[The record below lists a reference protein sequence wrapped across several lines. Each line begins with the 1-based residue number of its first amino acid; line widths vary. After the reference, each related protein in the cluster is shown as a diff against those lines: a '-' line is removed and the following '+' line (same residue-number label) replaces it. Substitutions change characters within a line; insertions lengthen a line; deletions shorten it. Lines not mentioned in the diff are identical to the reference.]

1 MTKSILRR
9 DRSSNS
15 VAASLAALL
24 FILPC
29 TSEAQDALEPP
40 RSHPLTLHDC
50 IAIALGESP
59 ALEASRFDVLSAAQ
73 DVRAAQGM
81 ALPQVTG
88 SAQYQLF
95 QGSPTSKFSVIN
107 LGSVSPSG
115 VAVTPRTV
123 GWTGVEQYA
132 AHLTYPLFK
141 DGSILGLN
149 NAPAIAEK
157 KAKKQALAWT
167 VNLTREDV
175 IYRITDEF
183 VATVSARNRMG
194 LAERRVKLA
203 DQSVGITQE
212 QQKQG
217 LKLPIDVKVAKEQF
231 SSAQTL
237 AKLLRE
243 QAVAGSLGLSKT
255 LGLSSSSYLSLS
267 NTLPDPPDPPP
278 TTEQLIG
285 ACLSHHPSLEKQRA
299 IIDQAKQ
306 DYRLERFRLYPSVY
320 LDGSANYI
328 DDFSGVSNSASV
340 FTGAIA
346 VSVPIFDFGAQLA
359 TTRSKLMKYKA
370 EQARLFST
378 ADDVNYEV
386 LKIYQTIYTLTHNIL
401 GLQEDVSKAERD
413 VQVIQAQQ
421 QQGIAEP
428 LTVIEKELH
437 LIAKQD
443 ELEGIE
449 ARRLSYYARLQNA
462 AGGAWKWIP

>member
-1 MTKSILRR
+1 MTKSILHR
-9 DRSSNS
+9 DRSSNN
-15 VAASLAALL
+15 VAAGLAALL

-29 TSEAQDALEPP
+29 TSEAQEVLEAPP
-40 RSHPLTLHDC
+40 PHPLTLHDC

-59 ALEASRFDVLSAAQ
+59 ALEASRYDVFSAAQ
-73 DVRAAQGM
+73 EVRAAQGM
-81 ALPQVTG
+81 ALPLLTG

-95 QGSPTSKFSVIN
+95 SGSPTTKFSVIN
-107 LGSVSPSG
+107 LGSVTPG
-115 VAVTPRTV
+115 GTVVTANTV
-123 GWTGVEQYA
+123 GWTGIEQYG
-132 AHLTYPLFK
+132 AHLKYPLFN

-157 KAKKQALAWT
+157 KAKKQAMAWT

-194 LAERRVKLA
+194 LAERRVKLL
-203 DQSVGITQE
+203 DQSVSVTQE

-231 SSAQTL
+231 SAAQTL
-237 AKLLRE
+237 LTLIRE

-255 LGLSSSSYLSLS
+255 LGLASSSKLSLS
-267 NTLPDPPDPPP
+267 NILPDPPDPPP
-278 TTEQLIG
+278 TTEQLLG

-299 IIDQAKQ
+299 VIDQAKQ
-306 DYRLERFRLYPSVY
+306 DYRLERFRLYPSVF
-320 LDGSANYI
+320 LDGSATEI
-328 DDFSGVSNSASV
+328 DEFDPSNSASV
-340 FTGAIA
+340 FVGAIA
-346 VSVPIFDFGAQLA
+346 ISVPIFDFGAQLA
-359 TTRSKLMKYKA
+359 TTRSKLTKYKA

-386 LKIYQTIYTLTHNIL
+386 LKTYQTIYNLTHNIL
-401 GLQEDVSKAERD
+401 SLQGDVSKAKRD
-413 VQVIQAQQ
+413 VEVIEAQQ

-443 ELEGIE
+443 ELQGIE
-449 ARRLSYYARLQNA
+449 ARQLTYYARLQKA